1 MHRILLLLV
10 LSFLPVMSAWA
21 WGEPHLAITRA
32 ALAVLPQW
40 QRERLGAELKPLGDD
55 YCLIPDHVFTD
66 RQNAR
71 FAVMESRPTETY
83 LTVLHLPARQP
94 ENLETLRY
102 FLGKAV
108 EALRADQMGPAAR
121 FMGTVCHQI
130 EDYGSP
136 AHTVPGDNM
145 FTLLR
150 QFLPASEAMQDQLM
164 HGPIENGT
172 FAVSIAGYQPRLLG
186 TTVDEASWR
195 LLHRMHEAILNAR
208 GTTIPILRALDAG
221 DADAVTAAQMRAAIF
236 DAQVTAD
243 ALHTILCLGV
253 QRFEGQSALDR
264 VAISTFFPLEAENL
278 YFPQKEFSGAPNW
291 GYARSGVILAQGKK
305 AMPLKLRTDAGEKIF
320 GDGISGVMGKSL
332 TFLLPKGVYARFTVL
347 AGLHPELGEKGRVEF
362 KISGDGK
369 VLTSAVVSGTEPA
382 RALACDVSDV
392 TELQLTLAS
401 KADPKSAYAIWVEPV
416 LAKAKPQ

>member
-1 MHRILLLLV
+1 MPRALQILAFSLLPLA
-10 LSFLPVMSAWA
+10 SAFG

-32 ALAVLPQW
+32 ALAVLPAW
-40 QRERLGAELKPLGDD
+40 QQERLGAELKPLGDD
-55 YCLIPDHVFTD
+55 YCLIPDHVFSD

-83 LTVLHLPARQP
+83 LTILHLPARQP

-102 FLGKAV
+102 FMGKAV
-108 EALRADQMGPAAR
+108 EALRADQIGPAAR

-136 AHTVPGDNM
+136 AHTIPGDNM

-150 QFLPASEAMQDQLM
+150 QFLPASEAMKDQLM

-208 GTTIPILRALDAG
+208 STTIPILHALDAG
-221 DADAVTAAQMRAAIF
+221 DQDAVTAAQMRAAVF

-243 ALHTILCLGV
+243 ALNTILCLGA
-253 QRFEGQSALDR
+253 QRFDAKANPEE
-264 VAISTFFPLEAENL
+264 VAIGTFFPLEAENL

-291 GYARSGVILAQGKK
+291 GPARSGVILAEGKK
-305 AMPLKLRTDAGEKIF
+305 AMPLKLHTDAGEKTF
-320 GDGISGVMGKSL
+320 ADGISGVMGKSL

-347 AGLHPELGEKGRVEF
+347 AGLHPELGEKGKVEF

-369 VLTSAVVSGTEPA
+369 VLASATVSGTEPA
-382 RALACDVSDV
+382 RALACDVSGV

-401 KADPKSAYAIWVEPV
+401 KADPKSAYAIWAEPV
-416 LAKAKPQ
+416 LAKAK